1 MSSVGKEAL
10 AFDENF
16 IATPHQATLRGKSL
30 CLGLLSVFFCFFR
43 FRFLDYWDHYCKF
56 AGFGSLKPN

>member
-16 IATPHQATLRGKSL
+16 IATPHQAT
-30 CLGLLSVFFCFFR
+30 LLSVFFCFFR

>member
-16 IATPHQATLRGKSL
+16 IATPHQATLRGKIL
-30 CLGLLSVFFCFFR
+30 FLGLLSVFFCFFR
-43 FRFLDYWDHYCKF
+43 FRFLDY
-56 AGFGSLKPN
+56 